1 MNYELEI
8 VARLM
13 VGIIKSHLNI
23 SKRKAPNFS
32 QSAAIYFL
40 MIIQLHTLWSE
51 QHNFMTFLYEQG
63 KMWHCHRWWLLAC
76 KHAYINYGN
85 FN

>member
-40 MIIQLHTLWSE
+40 MIFQLHTL
-51 QHNFMTFLYEQG
+51 
-63 KMWHCHRWWLLAC
+63 
-76 KHAYINYGN
+76 
-85 FN
+85 